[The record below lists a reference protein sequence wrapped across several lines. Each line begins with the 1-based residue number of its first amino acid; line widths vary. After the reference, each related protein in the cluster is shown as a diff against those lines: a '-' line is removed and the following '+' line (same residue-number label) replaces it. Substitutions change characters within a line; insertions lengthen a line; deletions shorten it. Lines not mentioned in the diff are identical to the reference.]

1 MTLSP
6 VSPWRA
12 MADETQPPESP
23 SGAPPPADPIAADR
37 AALRESR
44 RVSPFGPVFLAW
56 AVIRQ
61 VGFLNIG
68 IFTAVVGSRNFQLVG
83 LAASLGLMIIG
94 VAQWWRFTYEL
105 EASEE
110 GDQLVTVSGV
120 FSRNRTSVPLDRIQ
134 AVSTR
139 QNLLHRIVNLV
150 EVNVQTAGSLGAEV
164 QLTAVRPAVAER
176 IRRLSTATT
185 TSGEAMSA
193 SPARSDPSAGPGVP
207 PLPPEA
213 DPVLRRSLQ
222 DVLVVAVTRNPL
234 VLLAPIPLAVA
245 FGIEA
250 EEFLG
255 RFSDQAGDVVDGIG
269 GSVLGAVLAVFV
281 VLVLSALVSITFV
294 VLRLFDLRLFIDG
307 AGLRRLSGLVSRTEV
322 TASRERVQLV
332 AVRTNPLERVLGLRE
347 LVLPVAGGGASVQ
360 IGTPVPTSLQL
371 PGTRPDELE
380 RVVDVVL
387 GAEHRHEPGHGGQ
400 ERRGISTLAIRR
412 WTMWG
417 GALPAIVAA
426 AGLWFLIGWFSLLA
440 VLWVP
445 IMWTIAGLRQ
455 RSWQWSL
462 GPETLRIRNG
472 IIGEVRRDMPVRKAQ
487 NVVVD
492 QGIFHRRHGLAD
504 VKVRTASRVQM
515 VVPLLPLA
523 EARAVRD
530 ELLYRAERDP
540 RPFM

>member
-1 MTLSP
+1 MTDGPS
-6 VSPWRA
+6 VSPG
-12 MADETQPPESP
+12 PPP
-23 SGAPPPADPIAADR
+23 PDLPPANPPPPADPIAADR
-37 AALRESR
+37 EALREPR

-61 VGFLNIG
+61 IGFLNIG

-83 LAASLGLMIIG
+83 LAASVGLMVIG
-94 VAQWWRFTYEL
+94 VARWWRFTYQL
-105 EASEE
+105 EPSDE
-110 GDQLVTVSGV
+110 GDQLMTLSGV

-139 QNLLHRIVNLV
+139 QNLLHRMVNLV

-164 QLTAVRPAVAER
+164 QLTAVRPAVAEQ

-185 TSGEAMSA
+185 TSGETAEA
-193 SPARSDPSAGPGVP
+193 IAPSEDTGQP

-213 DPVLRRSLQ
+213 DPILRRSLQ
-222 DVLVVAVTRNPL
+222 DILVVAVTRNPL
-234 VLLAPIPLAVA
+234 VLLAPIPLAAALGV
-245 FGIEA
+245 EA
-250 EEFLG
+250 EEFLS
-255 RFSDQAGDVVDGIG
+255 RFSDQAGEVVEGIS
-269 GSVLGAVLAVFV
+269 GSVFGVVFAT
-281 VLVLSALVSITFV
+281 VLVLLLSALVSITFV

-347 LVLPVAGGGASVQ
+347 LVLPVAGGGAVIQ
-360 IGTPVPTSLQL
+360 VGNLAPASLQL

-380 RVVDVVL
+380 RVTDVVL
-387 GAEHRHEPGHGGQ
+387 GTDRHDEPGHQ
-400 ERRGISTLAIRR
+400 TSQGISPLAVRR
-412 WTMWG
+412 WTLWG
-417 GALPAIVAA
+417 GALPAVAA
-426 AGLWFLIGWFSLLA
+426 AVGLWFLIGWVSLFA

-445 IMWTIAGLRQ
+445 LMWVLARLRC

-472 IIGEVRRDMPVRKAQ
+472 VIGEVRRDMPVRKAQ
-487 NVVVD
+487 NVVID

-530 ELLYRAERDP
+530 EILYRVETDP

>member
-1 MTLSP
+1 M
-6 VSPWRA
+6 
-12 MADETQPPESP
+12 
-23 SGAPPPADPIAADR
+23 
-37 AALRESR
+37 
-44 RVSPFGPVFLAW
+44 SPFGPVFLAW

-61 VGFLNIG
+61 IGFLNIG

-83 LAASLGLMIIG
+83 VAASVGLMLVG
-94 VAQWWRFTYEL
+94 VARWWRFTYEL
-105 EASEE
+105 EPSDE
-110 GDQLVTVSGV
+110 GDQLVTLSGV

-164 QLTAVRPAVAER
+164 QLTAVRPQVAER

-185 TSGEAMSA
+185 TSGELAEAVAPSVDAQSA
-193 SPARSDPSAGPGVP
+193 SNGHP

-222 DVLVVAVTRNPL
+222 DILVVAVTRNPL

-245 FGIEA
+245 FGVEA

-269 GSVLGAVLAVFV
+269 GSVLSAVLAVFV
-281 VLVLSALVSITFV
+281 VLLVSAIVSITFV

-307 AGLRRLSGLVSRTEV
+307 AGLRRLSGLLSRTEV

-332 AVRTNPLERVLGLRE
+332 AVRINPLERMLGLRE
-347 LVLPVAGGGASVQ
+347 LVLPVAGGAASVQ
-360 IGTPVPTSLQL
+360 IGNAVPTSLQL
-371 PGTRPDELE
+371 PGTRPDEFE
-380 RVVDVVL
+380 RVADVVL
-387 GAEHRHEPGHGGQ
+387 GADRHDEPGHQAPSGL
-400 ERRGISTLAIRR
+400 SPLAVRR

-417 GALPAIVAA
+417 GALPAVIAA
-426 AGLWFLIGWFSLLA
+426 VGLWFLIGWWSMLTL
-440 VLWVP
+440 LWVP
-445 IMWTIAGLRQ
+445 TMWTLARLRH

-487 NVVVD
+487 NVVID

-515 VVPLLPLA
+515 VLPLLPLA
-523 EARAVRD
+523 QARAVRD
-530 ELLYRAERDP
+530 ELLYRAETDP

>member
-1 MTLSP
+1 MTERSSP
-6 VSPWRA
+6 VGPP
-12 MADETQPPESP
+12 PPEP
-23 SGAPPPADPIAADR
+23 RKQLHPAQLNPQNVGDPIAVDR
-37 AALRESR
+37 DALRGPR

-83 LAASLGLMIIG
+83 LAASVGLMLIG
-94 VAQWWRFTYEL
+94 VARWWRFTYEL
-105 EASEE
+105 EASDE
-110 GDQLVTVSGV
+110 GDQLVTLSGV

-139 QNLLHRIVNLV
+139 QNLLHRVVNLV
-150 EVNVQTAGSLGAEV
+150 EVNVQTAGSIGAEV

-185 TSGEAMSA
+185 TSGEVVATRA
-193 SPARSDPSAGPGVP
+193 VGDADAP

-213 DPVLRRSLQ
+213 DPVLRRSLRE
-222 DVLVVAVTRNPL
+222 VLVVAVTRNPL

-245 FGIEA
+245 FGVEA
-250 EEFLG
+250 EEFLA
-255 RFSDQAGDVVDGIG
+255 RFSDQAADVVDGIG
-269 GSVLGAVLAVFV
+269 GSVFGVVLAVLV
-281 VLVLSALVSITFV
+281 VVVISALVSIAFV

-307 AGLRRLSGLVSRTEV
+307 AGIRRLSGLLSRTEV

-332 AVRTNPLERVLGLRE
+332 AVRMNPLERVLGLRE
-347 LVLPVAGGGASVQ
+347 LVLPVAGGAASVQ
-360 IGTPVPTSLQL
+360 LANAVPTALQL
-371 PGTRPDELE
+371 PGTRPVELE
-380 RVVDVVL
+380 RVVEVVL
-387 GAEHRHEPGHGGQ
+387 GVEHRQEPGHGGS
-400 ERRGISTLAIRR
+400 ERRGISPLAVRR

-417 GALPAIVAA
+417 GVLPAVIAA
-426 AGLWFLIGWFSLLA
+426 VGLWFLLDWFA
-440 VLWVP
+440 VLALVWVP
-445 IMWTIAGLRQ
+445 PMWVLARLRQ

-472 IIGEVRRDMPVRKAQ
+472 VIGEVRRDMPVRKAQ
-487 NVVVD
+487 NVVLD